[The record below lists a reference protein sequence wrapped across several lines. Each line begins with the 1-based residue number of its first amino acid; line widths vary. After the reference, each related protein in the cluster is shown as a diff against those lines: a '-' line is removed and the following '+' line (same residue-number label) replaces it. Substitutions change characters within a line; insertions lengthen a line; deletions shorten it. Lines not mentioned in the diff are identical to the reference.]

1 MTHYTLMISHYTLT
15 IFQYTLTIF
24 PYTLTI
30 LRYTPLYSDLILSP
44 LLSFFSLS
52 LLLLPIAF
60 SCPA

>member
-1 MTHYTLMISHYTLT
+1 MIHYTLMISH
-15 IFQYTLTIF
+15 YTLTIF

-30 LRYTPLYSDLILSP
+30 LRYTPLYSDLILPP

-52 LLLLPIAF
+52 FLLLPIAF